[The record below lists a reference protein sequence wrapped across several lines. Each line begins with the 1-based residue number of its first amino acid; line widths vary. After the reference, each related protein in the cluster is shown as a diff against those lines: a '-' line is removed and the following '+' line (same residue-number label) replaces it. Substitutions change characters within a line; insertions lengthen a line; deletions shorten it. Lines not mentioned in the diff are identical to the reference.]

1 MTLLAAVF
9 AACLAGVAWVYALYP
24 LTMGLIGRLAPRPRT
39 RAPMALPVSVV
50 VAAHDE
56 EEMIATKVANVH
68 ASDYPEALVQLI
80 VVSDGSADRTVEL
93 ALRAGADVVID
104 LPRVGKLTALNR
116 AVEDATGNVLVFTDA
131 DSLLEPDTLKE
142 LVANFADDEVGGV
155 SGNEVSRARGDER
168 AVARG
173 EGLYWRY
180 EQWIKRLEDRAGCVV
195 SATGRLYAIR
205 RGLFTPSTVTAGTDD
220 FVISTGVVR
229 AGRRLAFDPNARV
242 VVDVPSED
250 SAEMRRRIRVTN
262 RALRAAFSLG
272 PLLSPFHGGLY
283 AVQVL
288 SHKVLRRFVP
298 FLLVAMLASS
308 TALALASPLWW
319 VAVAPQV
326 LLYALAV
333 AGWVGRK
340 RRWGRAKPLYVPY
353 FFCLGNVAAG
363 LAVLTLLRGERFERW
378 EPGQEGRL
386 GRRMPTV

>member
-1 MTLLAAVF
+1 MIF
-9 AACLAGVAWVYALYP
+9 AACVAGVAWVYALYP
-24 LTMGLIGRLAPRPRT
+24 LAMALVGWVAPRPRA
-39 RAPMALPVSVV
+39 RASMALPVSVV

-56 EEMIATKVANVH
+56 EDMIATKVANVH
-68 ASDYPEALVQLI
+68 ASDYPAELI
-80 VVSDGSADRTVEL
+80 QVVVVSDGSTDATVEF
-93 ALRAGADVVID
+93 ARAAGADVVLD

-116 AVEDATGNVLVFTDA
+116 AVEDATGEVLVFTDA
-131 DSLLEPDTLKE
+131 DSLLEADTLGE
-142 LVANFADDEVGGV
+142 LVANFADEEVGGV

-205 RGLFTPSTVTAGTDD
+205 RGLFIPSRVTAGTDD

-229 AGRRLAFDPNARV
+229 AGRRLAFDPHARV

-250 SAEMRRRIRVTN
+250 SSEMRRRIRVTN

-272 PLLSPFHGGLY
+272 PMLLPFRGGLY

-308 TALALASPLWW
+308 VALALANPLWW
-319 VAVAPQV
+319 VAVAPQL
-326 LLYALAV
+326 LLYALAL
-333 AGWVGRK
+333 AGWAGRK
-340 RRWGRAKPLYVPY
+340 QRWGRTKPLYVPY

-386 GRRMPTV
+386 GRRMPRLDP